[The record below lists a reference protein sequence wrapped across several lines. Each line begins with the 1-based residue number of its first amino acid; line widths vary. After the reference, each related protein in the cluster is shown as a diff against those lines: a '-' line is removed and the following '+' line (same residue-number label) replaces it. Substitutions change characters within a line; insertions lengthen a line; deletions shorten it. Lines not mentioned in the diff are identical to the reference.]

1 MQACLGRGKRAPA
14 GSGSARLSRVTR
26 ESSSACPGERT
37 MRVDGE
43 GGVSA
48 EGEAH
53 SPSHTHFRTDTSGW
67 LRLSA
72 NASGMSLALPRVR
85 RRTHP
90 STSRLRRTPPR
101 TDPWATRTA
110 TAKRPLRLRV
120 RTLSCSVDL
129 DTLTVDSALQPRSRL
144 ASRRSTVPRPR
155 RATPHRRLLLAEG
168 PPQAVQQTRWVQETA
183 GNARGNALRACQ
195 SPARTPSL
203 SLSSHR
209 ELTHL

>member
-168 PPQAVQQTRWVQETA
+168 RRRQCSRLDGCRRPQGTREGTRSGPVSPPP
-183 GNARGNALRACQ
+183 ALPPCR
-195 SPARTPSL
+195 SLRTVS
-203 SLSSHR
+203 
-209 ELTHL
+209 